1 MNALEFEWKF
11 CEFRGIIR
19 RHLGKEKTRADRTK
33 KWGRVAAWGLFLPMR
48 GCPAIMAIR
57 GSAQSLMPAGAV
69 CSITPWTAL
78 LGATQGS
85 TQADVAQAQGLLT
98 EALQVLSTAQAA
110 VQASIT
116 SAEGYAARL

>member
-1 MNALEFEWKF
+1 MAGVEEI
-11 CEFRGIIR
+11 RAGIAMAN
-19 RHLGKEKTRADRTK
+19 EKSQA
-33 KWGRVAAWGLFLPMR
+33 GIAAITQ
-48 GCPAIMAIR
+48 A
-57 GSAQSLMPAGAV
+57 SLQLDDAR
-69 CSITPWTAL
+69 SAL